1 MDWTLEVA
9 FLPVTDVDRAKDF
22 YTRIGFH
29 PDHDQSPSD
38 DIRFV
43 QMTPPGSA
51 CSIAFGKGIVEDP
64 GPNVGQL
71 MLCVSDI
78 NAART
83 QLLDAGVEASE
94 VDVQPWGH
102 FVYFDDPD
110 GNHWNVQYLPYR
122 YES

>member
-9 FLPVTDVDRAKDF
+9 MLPVSDVDRAKEF

-29 PDHDQSPSD
+29 PDHDHVVSD
-38 DIRFV
+38 DVRFV

-51 CSIAFGKGIVEDP
+51 CSIAFGKGIVEGTP
-64 GPNVGQL
+64 PATGIHMV
-71 MLCVSDI
+71 CVSDLE
-78 NAART
+78 AARA
-83 QLLDAGVEASE
+83 QLVDAGVDVSDI
-94 VDVQPWGH
+94 DVQPWGH

-122 YES
+122 YEK

>member
-9 FLPVTDVDRAKDF
+9 FLPVADVDRAKAF

-29 PDHDQSPSD
+29 PDHDSSPTD

-43 QMTPPGSA
+43 QMTPAGSS
-51 CSIAFGKGIVEDP
+51 CSIAFGKGIVDTP
-64 GPNVGQL
+64 PPNAGTL

-78 NAART
+78 DVARAELAA
-83 QLLDAGVEASE
+83 AGVDVSD
-94 VDVQPWGH
+94 VDVQAWGH

-122 YES
+122 HE

>member
-29 PDHDQSPSD
+29 PDHDQSPTD

-51 CSIAFGKGIVEDP
+51 CSIAFGTGLLDDPPPTAGIH
-64 GPNVGQL
+64 
-71 MLCVSDI
+71 MLCVADI
-78 NAART
+78 HEARRH
-83 QLLDAGVEASE
+83 LLEAGVDCSD
-94 VDVQPWGH
+94 VDVQAWGH
-102 FVYFDDPD
+102 FVYFTDPD
-110 GNHWNVQYLPYR
+110 GNRWNVQYLPYR
-122 YES
+122 DGQ

>member
-9 FLPVTDVDRAKDF
+9 FLPVSDVDRTKDF
-22 YTRIGFH
+22 YTKIGFN
-29 PDHDQSPSD
+29 PDHDQSPMEG
-38 DIRFV
+38 IRFV
-43 QMTPPGSA
+43 QMTPPGSH
-51 CSIAFGKGIVEDP
+51 CSIAFGEGIVDGTPPNP
-64 GPNVGQL
+64 GTL

-78 NAART
+78 NAARQ

-94 VDVQPWGH
+94 VDEQAWGH

-122 YES
+122 YQS

>member
-22 YTRIGFH
+22 YTRIGFN

-38 DIRFV
+38 DVRFV
-43 QMTPPGSA
+43 QMTPPGSS
-51 CSIAFGKGIVEDP
+51 CSIAFGKGIVEKA
-64 GPNVGQL
+64 GPNAGPL

-78 NAART
+78 HAART
-83 QLLDAGVEASE
+83 QLIEAGVDASE
-94 VDVQPWGH
+94 VDEQPWGH
-102 FVYFDDPD
+102 FVYFTDPD
-110 GNHWNVQYLPYR
+110 GNDWNVQYLPYR

>member
-9 FLPVTDVDRAKDF
+9 MLPVSDVDRAKEF

-29 PDHDQSPSD
+29 PDHDHVVSD
-38 DIRFV
+38 DLRFV

-51 CSIAFGKGIVEDP
+51 CSIAFGTGIVDGTP
-64 GPNVGQL
+64 PTAGVH
-71 MLCVSDI
+71 MMCVSDI
-78 NAART
+78 NEARQ
-83 QLLDAGVEASE
+83 QLVDAGVDVSE
-94 VDVQPWGH
+94 VDVQAWGH

-122 YES
+122 YGK

>member
-22 YTRIGFH
+22 YTRIGFN
-29 PDHDQSPSD
+29 PDHDQSPTD

-43 QMTPPGSA
+43 QMTPPGSN
-51 CSIAFGKGIVEDP
+51 CSIAFGKGIVDAAP
-64 GPNVGQL
+64 PNVSPL

-78 NAART
+78 EVARK
-83 QLLDAGVEASE
+83 QLLDAGVEASD
-94 VDVQPWGH
+94 VDIQAWGH

-122 YES
+122 

>member
-29 PDHDQSPSD
+29 PDHDQSPSE

-43 QMTPPGSA
+43 QMTPPGSG
-51 CSIAFGKGIVEDP
+51 CSIAFGTGLIEGQP
-64 GPNVGQL
+64 PNAGTL

-78 NAART
+78 EAAR
-83 QLLDAGVEASE
+83 QSLLDSGVDVSE
-94 VDVQPWGH
+94 VDVQSWGH

-122 YES
+122 YGK

>member
-22 YTRIGFH
+22 YTRIGFN
-29 PDHDQSPSD
+29 PDHDQSPTEG
-38 DIRFV
+38 IRFV
-43 QMTPPGSA
+43 QMTPPGSS
-51 CSIAFGKGIVEDP
+51 CSIAFGKGIVDGGPPNP
-64 GPNVGQL
+64 GTL

-78 NAART
+78 NVARKH
-83 QLLDAGVEASE
+83 LLEAGVEASE
-94 VDVQPWGH
+94 VDEQAWGH

-122 YES
+122 YGK